1 VVEARGGAA
10 VADDFQRVVAWLT
23 DWLTGGGSLLL
34 MADYDG
40 TLTPIVSDPADAE
53 LEPNVRANLGFLARS
68 PQARVAIISGRDL
81 ADVRRRVAVPEAV
94 YAGCHGLEI
103 EGPDFVFRHPE
114 AEAQQELL
122 RAVGE
127 TLSQRAPAITGM
139 RVEPKRL
146 GVAVHYRDVAAAERC
161 LVEAALAR
169 AIQQPGSRLK
179 IFHGAEVIEILP
191 QVGWNKGHC
200 ALWLRDRML
209 RELRAPAM
217 VFYMGDDWT
226 DELTFEALA
235 GQAIT
240 VRVGA
245 ADSPSKAD
253 YRLESVVEA
262 QQLIGALAAAA
273 PPWRAR

>member
-1 VVEARGGAA
+1 MAN
-10 VADDFQRVVAWLT
+10 DIQRILAWLT
-23 DWLTGGGSLLL
+23 DWLAGGGSLVL

-53 LEPNVRANLGFLARS
+53 LEPDVRADLGLLARS
-68 PQARVAIISGRDL
+68 PQVRVAIISGRDL

-103 EGPDFVFRHPE
+103 EGPDFAFRHPE
-114 AEAQQELL
+114 AVAQQELL

-146 GVAVHYRDVAAAERC
+146 AVAVHYRDVAAAERR
-161 LVEAALAR
+161 LVEVALAR
-169 AIQQPGSRLK
+169 AIQRPGSRLK
-179 IFHGAEVIEILP
+179 IFHGAKVIEILP

-200 ALWLRDRML
+200 ALWLRDRLL
-209 RELRAPAM
+209 RDLAAPAV

-226 DELTFEALA
+226 DENTFQALK

-253 YRLESVVEA
+253 YRLDGVAEA
-262 QQLIGALAAAA
+262 QQLLAALAGALPRSAA
-273 PPWRAR
+273 

>member
-1 VVEARGGAA
+1 MAN
-10 VADDFQRVVAWLT
+10 DLQRVLAWLT
-23 DWLTGGGSLLL
+23 DWLLGGGSLLL
-34 MADYDG
+34 MVDYDG
-40 TLTPIVSDPADAE
+40 TLTPIVSDPGDAE
-53 LEPNVRANLGFLARS
+53 LEPTVRAHLGILARS
-68 PQARVAIISGRDL
+68 PQVRLAVISGRDL
-81 ADVRRRVAVPEAV
+81 TDVRRRVAVPEAV

-103 EGPDFVFRHPE
+103 EGPDFAFRHPE

-127 TLSQRAPAITGM
+127 TLSRRAPAITGM

-146 GVAVHYRDVAAAERC
+146 AVAIHYRDVAAAERR

-169 AIQQPGSRLK
+169 AIQRPGSRLK
-179 IFHGAEVIEILP
+179 IFHGTQVIEILP
-191 QVGWNKGHC
+191 LVGWNKGHC

-209 RELRAPAM
+209 RELAAPVM

-240 VRVGA
+240 VRVGE

-253 YRLESVVEA
+253 YRLESVVEVQELLA
-262 QQLIGALAAAA
+262 ALADAAS
-273 PPWRAR
+273 PWGAR

>member
-1 VVEARGGAA
+1 MSN
-10 VADDFQRVVAWLT
+10 DLQRILAWLI
-23 DWLTGGGSLLL
+23 DWLAGGGGLLL
-34 MADYDG
+34 LTDYDG
-40 TLTPIVSDPADAE
+40 TLTPIVPDPADAD
-53 LEPNVRANLGFLARS
+53 LEPEVRAHLGILARS
-68 PQARVAIISGRDL
+68 PQVRVAIISGRAL

-103 EGPDFVFRHPE
+103 EGPGFAFSHPE
-114 AEAQQELL
+114 AEGQQELL

-127 TLSQRAPAITGM
+127 ALSRRTPAIAGM

-146 GVAVHYRDVAAAERC
+146 AVAIHYRDVAAAEMR
-161 LVEAALAR
+161 LVEIELAR
-169 AIQQPGSRLK
+169 AIQRPGSRLK
-179 IFHGAEVIEILP
+179 VFHGTKVIEILP

-209 RELRAPAM
+209 RDLAAPAV

-226 DELTFEALA
+226 DEHTFEALA

-240 VRVGA
+240 ARVGG

-253 YRLESVVEA
+253 YRLDGVAEA
-262 QQLIGALAAAA
+262 QQLLAALAGAV
-273 PPWRAR
+273 PPGRGA